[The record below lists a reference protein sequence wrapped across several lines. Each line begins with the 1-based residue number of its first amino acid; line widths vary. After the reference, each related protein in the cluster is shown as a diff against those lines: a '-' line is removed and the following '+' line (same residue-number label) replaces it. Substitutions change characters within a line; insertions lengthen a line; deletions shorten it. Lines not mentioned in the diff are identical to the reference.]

1 MSFDIVTADIGSV
14 IFQIFII
21 WLVSSFFSKKKKN
34 KNKTPTNKDFF
45 SRSLKKL
52 GESVENR
59 VKSIEF
65 IPKEYKIAVEEIL
78 NEKKIDLQDEEHLST
93 AAVDSKN
100 EQTTVKKDDDLQ
112 FLRKND
118 SNQNDKKVKYNKPKV
133 NNLKNKLGL
142 NSKASIKNA
151 IVISEILNKPLSQRR

>member
-34 KNKTPTNKDFF
+34 KNKTPTNKDSF

-59 VKSIEF
+59 VKNIEF

-78 NEKKIDLQDEEHLST
+78 NEKKIVQDEEHLST

-100 EQTTVKKDDDLQ
+100 EQTALKKDDDLQ
-112 FLRKND
+112 FLTKND

>member
-34 KNKTPTNKDFF
+34 KNKTTTNKDFF
-45 SRSLKKL
+45 SRSLKNL
-52 GESVENR
+52 GESV
-59 VKSIEF
+59 
-65 IPKEYKIAVEEIL
+65 A
-78 NEKKIDLQDEEHLST
+78 
-93 AAVDSKN
+93 
-100 EQTTVKKDDDLQ
+100 VKKDDDLQ

-118 SNQNDKKVKYNKPKV
+118 ANQNDKKVKYNKPKV

>member
-34 KNKTPTNKDFF
+34 KTPTNKDSF

-59 VKSIEF
+59 VKNIEF

-78 NEKKIDLQDEEHLST
+78 NEKKIVQDEEHLST

-100 EQTTVKKDDDLQ
+100 EQTALKKDDDLQ

-133 NNLKNKLGL
+133 NNLRNKLGL

>member
-59 VKSIEF
+59 VKNIEF

-78 NEKKIDLQDEEHLST
+78 NEKKIVQDEEHLST

-100 EQTTVKKDDDLQ
+100 KQTALKKDDDLP
-112 FLRKND
+112 FLTKND

>member
-34 KNKTPTNKDFF
+34 KNKTPTNKDSF

-52 GESVENR
+52 GESVESR
-59 VKSIEF
+59 VKNIEF

-78 NEKKIDLQDEEHLST
+78 NEKKIVQDEEHLST

-100 EQTTVKKDDDLQ
+100 EQTALKKDDDLQ
-112 FLRKND
+112 FLTKND

>member
-34 KNKTPTNKDFF
+34 KNKTPTNKDSF

-59 VKSIEF
+59 VKNIEF
-65 IPKEYKIAVEEIL
+65 IPKEYKIAVEKIL
-78 NEKKIDLQDEEHLST
+78 NEKKIVQDEEHLST

-100 EQTTVKKDDDLQ
+100 EQTALKKDDDLQ

-151 IVISEILNKPLSQRR
+151 IVISEILNKPLSKRR

>member
-34 KNKTPTNKDFF
+34 KNKTPTNKDSF

-59 VKSIEF
+59 VKNIEF

-78 NEKKIDLQDEEHLST
+78 NEKKIVQDEEHLST

-100 EQTTVKKDDDLQ
+100 EQTALKKDDDLQ